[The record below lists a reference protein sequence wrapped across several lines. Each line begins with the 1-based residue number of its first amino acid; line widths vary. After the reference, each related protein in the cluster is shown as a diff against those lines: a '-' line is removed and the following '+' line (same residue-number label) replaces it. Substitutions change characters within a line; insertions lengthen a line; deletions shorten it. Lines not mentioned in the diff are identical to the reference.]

1 METGECREDVGVD
14 EVELS
19 LNLVAPE
26 VVNRCA
32 ILVQDQVLGVRPKPT
47 TKQTAHSQCPLG
59 AFPPEG

>member
-1 METGECREDVGVD
+1 METGECGEDVGVD
-14 EVELS
+14 EVELC

-32 ILVQDQVLGVRPKPT
+32 ILVQDQVLSVRPKPT
-47 TKQTAHSQCPLG
+47 MKQTVHSQCPLG